1 MSMEETT
8 VDKHENKKN
17 ALHTDEEMLK
27 KILIRECGD
36 CDTDEFAADQVELGS
51 DRYFPVPS
59 DAEEQNEEFAQ
70 DEEIGEPDYFSTC
83 DFTMIGDEDGLI
95 DYQGS

>member
-1 MSMEETT
+1 M
-8 VDKHENKKN
+8 DKHENKKN
-17 ALHTDEEMLK
+17 ALHTDE
-27 KILIRECGD
+27 
-36 CDTDEFAADQVELGS
+36 
-51 DRYFPVPS
+51 
-59 DAEEQNEEFAQ
+59 EEQNEEFAQ